1 MTQKSEFQTVEFFRK
16 VRDEQAS
23 FLAGKSREE
32 IIAYFASFHKPRPGL
47 TSRSTRTRQKAA
59 RR

>member
-16 VRDEQAS
+16 IRDKQAS
-23 FLAGKSREE
+23 LLANRSQEE
-32 IIAYFASFHKPRPGL
+32 IVAYFASFHKPALISRP
-47 TSRSTRTRQKAA
+47 TPTRQKAA